1 MAESDSNSASSSS
14 EDQEQNEESGIDE
27 LEVRIRPALPYQDE
41 PVAQV
46 ADRSGEDKIYSDD
59 EDEDGFSLA
68 TLEARFENPVSVDAW

>member
-14 EDQEQNEESGIDE
+14 EDPEQNEESGIDE

-46 ADRSGEDKIYSDD
+46 AARMGEDD
-59 EDEDGFSLA
+59 EDEDGISPA
-68 TLEARFENPVSVDAW
+68 TLEARFENRVSVDAW